1 MVESGGLENRCV
13 GNPCTEGSNPSPSAS
28 RRPVGRLARLMDDA
42 TLTRLAE
49 LAVGFGC
56 NLQQGQI
63 LAISGEPGKE
73 RLVRALAE
81 SAYKRGAKF
90 VDVGWFDPWVKRAR
104 IEHAAEDTLDFVP
117 PWIGERV
124 LALGEQHA
132 ARVALSGP
140 VAPGLL
146 EDLDPVRAG
155 RDRLPSVKEAGKV
168 VNDRTTNWTIVPCTT
183 EEWAKLVHPGLPGE
197 EALAKLDEQIV
208 HVLRL
213 DEEDPIAA
221 WRERADTLVSAAR
234 TLTERGFDALHYEGP
249 GTDLTIGLL
258 RGAEW
263 QAARF
268 RTVDGVEHMPNLPTE
283 EVFTS
288 PDPLRADGHVTSTKP
303 LVLIDG
309 TVVRNLRVH
318 FEGGRAVQVDAD
330 SAEDVMRTIVA
341 RDEGAARLG
350 EVALVDGEGRIGKL
364 DTVFYDTLL
373 DENAASHIALG
384 QGFPF
389 VAAGREADV
398 NESAIHIDFMIGS
411 EELKISG
418 ITADGE
424 KVPVLHRGAWQI

>member
-1 MVESGGLENRCV
+1 
-13 GNPCTEGSNPSPSAS
+13 
-28 RRPVGRLARLMDDA
+28 MDDA
-42 TLTRLAE
+42 TIQRLAD
-49 LAVGFGC
+49 LAIGFGC
-56 NLQQGQI
+56 NLQEGQI
-63 LAISGEPGKE
+63 VAISGEPGKE
-73 RLVRALAE
+73 RLIRALAE
-81 SAYKRGAKF
+81 SAYRHGAKF

-104 IEHAAEDTLDFVP
+104 IQYAAEETLDYVP
-117 PWIGERV
+117 PWLGERI
-124 LALGEQHA
+124 LALGEHHA

-168 VNDRTTNWTIVPCTT
+168 VNERTTNWTIVPCTSQ
-183 EEWAKLVHPGLPGE
+183 EWASLVHPDLSAE
-197 EALAKLDEQIV
+197 DALAKLDEEII

-213 DEEDPIAA
+213 DEDDPIAA
-221 WRERADTLVSAAR
+221 WRERADVLQSAAA
-234 TLTERGFDALHYEGP
+234 TLTGHNFDALHYEGP

-258 RGAEW
+258 SGAEW

-268 RTVDGVEHMPNLPTE
+268 ETVDGVEHMPNLPTE

-288 PDPLRADGHVTSTKP
+288 PDPRRADGHVTSTKP

-309 TVVRNLRVH
+309 TVVRNLRVR
-318 FEGGRAVQVDAD
+318 FEGGRAVGVDAD
-330 SAEDVMRTIVA
+330 SAQDVMRTIVA

-364 DTVFYDTLL
+364 GTVFYDTLL

-389 VAAGREADV
+389 LAGARDGDV
-398 NESAIHIDFMIGS
+398 NESQIHIDFMIGS
-411 EELKISG
+411 EELQITG

-424 KVPVLHRGAWQI
+424 RVPVLHRGAWQI